1 MCKLSESQRIM
12 FVVFFFFY
20 NHYEDVKIK
29 LLKATKSIATGIDIF
44 MSNKNKKKKQINK
57 ANAYNL

>member
-12 FVVFFFFY
+12 FVVFFFY

-44 MSNKNKKKKQINK
+44 MSNKNKNNK
-57 ANAYNL
+57 